1 MRGVANSALLA
12 ALLLSACGGT
22 VEPVATTSTTAGA
35 TTSTAITEPTTT
47 STVVVTTTS
56 TAATTPTTVAAT
68 IAILGDEP
76 FTTQT
81 ESALELLARDAAD
94 GYAQVVSYI
103 VTIESVVAGS
113 GMDVFTKTYLV
124 GDETAFA
131 PGFGGDDQIVWLAG
145 TIVHDS
151 CHSRLYSDGEEYIGR
166 DAELA
171 CMVDQLAALESID
184 NDFFEEYVQDL
195 IDGVDDPE
203 NAYWND
209 PNRHW

>member
-1 MRGVANSALLA
+1 M
-12 ALLLSACGGT
+12 
-22 VEPVATTSTTAGA
+22 
-35 TTSTAITEPTTT
+35 
-47 STVVVTTTS
+47 
-56 TAATTPTTVAAT
+56 
-68 IAILGDEP
+68 
-76 FTTQT
+76 
-81 ESALELLARDAAD
+81 
-94 GYAQVVSYI
+94 VSYI